1 MTPAEMLDDH
11 VRRPR
16 NLGKL
21 ASANTVGDVGSI
33 VIGDALRFYL
43 GMNGE
48 RIAQAK
54 FQVFNCQSMLGSTSA
69 ITEMAVGKTLPEAM
83 ALSSKDVCAHLG
95 GLDYTALPPQLWGL
109 EGLRSAGAALQGVEL
124 PFDVVSEPLLCRC
137 FGVTEETVRQGIAV
151 NGWTEVE
158 QVSSV
163 TGAGRGCGSCSVDI
177 NRMLKEPHS
186 KPEAL
191 SAAPLAA
198 KPEGRIQ
205 LLLRIQRLVESKFM
219 PDIRKQGGDLEL
231 WDFNGE
237 KIKVKAKGTL
247 LQDEQARI
255 AALTALER
263 LVKEEISPDL
273 VVDPNF

>member
-1 MTPAEMLDDH
+1 MTPAELLDDH

-21 ASANTVGDVGSI
+21 ANANAVGDVGSI

-43 GMNGE
+43 SMNGDQV
-48 RIAQAK
+48 AQAK

-69 ITEMAVGKTLPEAM
+69 VTELVVGKSLPEAM
-83 ALSSKDVCAHLG
+83 ALRAKDVCAHLG
-95 GLDYTALPPQLWGL
+95 GLDYAALPPQLWGL
-109 EGLRSAGAALQGVEL
+109 EGLRSAGAALQGTEL
-124 PFDVVSEPLLCRC
+124 PFDVEYEPLLCRC
-137 FGVTEETVRQGIAV
+137 FGVAEETVRQGIAV

-158 QVSSV
+158 QVSVV
-163 TGAGRGCGSCSVDI
+163 TGAGRGCGSCSIDI
-177 NRMLKEPHS
+177 KRMLEERHS
-186 KPEAL
+186 KPVT
-191 SAAPLAA
+191 SPAPEAA

-219 PDIRKQGGDLEL
+219 PEIRKQGGDLEL

-237 KIKVKAKGTL
+237 KIKVKTKGTL
-247 LQDEQARI
+247 LHDEQARI
-255 AALTALER
+255 AALKALDR

-273 VVDPNF
+273 AVDL